1 MVPREISIPVL
12 SLRAGGKDIGATRSF
27 VTRIY
32 TRRFPFDLHCLLILK
47 EGGKQGTNRR
57 QFKFRLRSFGSTV
70 KDRFSSLLFREYF
83 PRLFFYSCFS
93 IYNEQSIRGL
103 FLGQISPPPSRYS
116 LAPAHVASCLV
127 TLAMKIDRFVSIF
140 VSAPFSRHT
149 IGGNTNTYYGGNI
162 VNVYLY
168 GRVESVLLL
177 GKVVKVLRTLSLV
190 IFFFFLFR
198 YRLYRVSFTYRW
210 KNELRRLLLLFLL
223 REKLNRFFF
232 KSLHVCTS
240 KDITFLPFFL
250 STLSYYFEIY
260 FLSQFSLPLEN
271 TKKEERKRKRK
282 LKRGIL

>member
-12 SLRAGGKDIGATRSF
+12 SLRAGRKDIGATRSF

-70 KDRFSSLLFREYF
+70 KDWFSSLLFREYF

-168 GRVESVLLL
+168 GRVGSVLLL

-198 YRLYRVSFTYRW
+198 YRLTRIVH
-210 KNELRRLLLLFLL
+210 L
-223 REKLNRFFF
+223 
-232 KSLHVCTS
+232 SL
-240 KDITFLPFFL
+240 
-250 STLSYYFEIY
+250 
-260 FLSQFSLPLEN
+260 
-271 TKKEERKRKRK
+271 EERVTKTIIVIPITREIK
-282 LKRGIL
+282 